1 MVAKEYKETTGVY
14 KVQTF
19 RTTHNT
25 LRGGFLLTNK
35 FSSNE

>member
-19 RTTHNT
+19 RTTHSEADF
-25 LRGGFLLTNK
+25 RIMG
-35 FSSNE
+35 EVVI